1 MNSTQEEAVSTL
13 LEWAEED
20 DGTRCLLIIA
30 DEEDST
36 RLVYN
41 GTELNL
47 VAALAGTMRKDDN
60 IRQACAKAMILLENC
75 EASIT
80 NKQDNDK
87 VRDNGRPI

>member
-13 LEWAEED
+13 LGWAEED
-20 DGTRCLLIIA
+20 VDSRGLLIIA
-30 DEEDST
+30 DEEDGT

-47 VAALAGTMRKDDN
+47 VAALAVAMRKDDN
-60 IRQACAKAMILLENC
+60 IRQVCAKAMILLENC
-75 EASIT
+75 EARVTS
-80 NKQDNDK
+80 KQDNDK

>member
-20 DGTRCLLIIA
+20 EGTRSLLIIA
-30 DEEDST
+30 DDEAGT

-60 IRQACAKAMILLENC
+60 IRQVCAKAMRLRRMAKL
-75 EASIT
+75 
-80 NKQDNDK
+80 
-87 VRDNGRPI
+87 V

>member
-13 LEWAEED
+13 LGWAEED
-20 DGTRCLLIIA
+20 VDSRGLLIIA

-47 VAALAGTMRKDDN
+47 VAALATAMRKDDN
-60 IRQACAKAMILLENC
+60 IRQVCAKAMKWHRIAKL
-75 EASIT
+75 
-80 NKQDNDK
+80 K
-87 VRDNGRPI
+87 